1 VLLDEDVCTSGALEL
16 GRHRGASLV
25 AITHRLRVTRK
36 PSGTSEGCGRAAAD
50 RSASRPARRC
60 RAVHAPA
67 ATATLRVS
75 RRDRHAAAGVQD
87 EPADVAIASPDTI
100 IELRSL
106 GAPWC
111 TLVRKA
117 ALAAWSNIS
126 RHRDA
131 RARAVALVKQPN
143 STAAAEAA
151 TCPASPVSKQIAAA
165 DGVDARAHRRTIR
178 IRKMRRSRTRR
189 KRNPLPTRIVFRM
202 CSDSRRARSRTPR
215 RKATARKVAQFCANR
230 PENGSPAAPSEKKF
244 SCPSGAAAPA
254 PAAAAR
260 RVRGVRGTRDAANVY
275 KCAIAEICAR
285 RVGPQIR
292 KVAAARVI
300 AWVFHIR
307 QLRVARA
314 VRSIRYQR
322 IDV

>member
-1 VLLDEDVCTSGALEL
+1 MLLDEDVCTSGALEL

-165 DGVDARAHRRTIR
+165 DGIDACARIDARFASGKCAARALEGNEIRCRRGSFFGCAATR
-178 IRKMRRSRTRR
+178 GEHDRALRGGRRRR
-189 KRNPLPTRIVFRM
+189 AKLRSFAQIVLKTVRRRRLPKKNFHAPPAPPRPLLRPPRGACAACAARATQRM
-202 CSDSRRARSRTPR
+202 CTSAQL
-215 RKATARKVAQFCANR
+215 RKFAQGASGRK
-230 PENGSPAAPSEKKF
+230 SEKWLQ
-244 SCPSGAAAPA
+244 PA
-254 PAAAAR
+254 
-260 RVRGVRGTRDAANVY
+260 
-275 KCAIAEICAR
+275 
-285 RVGPQIR
+285 
-292 KVAAARVI
+292 
-300 AWVFHIR
+300 
-307 QLRVARA
+307 
-314 VRSIRYQR
+314 
-322 IDV
+322 